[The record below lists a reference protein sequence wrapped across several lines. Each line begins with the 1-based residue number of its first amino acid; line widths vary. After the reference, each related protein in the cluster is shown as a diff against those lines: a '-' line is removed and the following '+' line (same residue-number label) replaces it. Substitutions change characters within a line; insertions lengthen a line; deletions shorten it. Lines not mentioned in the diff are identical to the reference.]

1 MKKLVVIVLLVILTG
16 CEKYV
21 SGTHLTLSGKYVI
34 ARISLLSV
42 DQNTTRDTV
51 YRSGDI
57 YKSNNPSSPKPFDTI
72 RVGKT
77 FIHFDEML
85 INLRYIGLDPT
96 DDRRDMWD
104 KRYESGYRIIG
115 NNQWQEGYL
124 QFTYNDVLK
133 TKSNHTMTFQITED
147 KFESLELT
155 SSGQWS
161 HGNMGEKRIM
171 ILNLTRVGP

>member
-1 MKKLVVIVLLVILTG
+1 MKKLVVIVFLVILTG

-124 QFTYNDVLK
+124 QFTYHDAAK
-133 TKSNHTMTFQITED
+133 TNSNPTMTFQITED
-147 KFESLELT
+147 KLESLELT
-155 SSGQWS
+155 SSGYWPY
-161 HGNMGEKRIM
+161 GRAGEKKLM
-171 ILNLTRVGP
+171 ILKLIRVGP

>member
-21 SGTHLTLSGKYVI
+21 SGTHLTLSGKYLITRV
-34 ARISLLSV
+34 SMVSV
-42 DQNTTRDTV
+42 DQKTTRDSV
-51 YRSGDI
+51 YYSGDI
-57 YKSNNPSSPKPFDTI
+57 YKSQSTLSPKPFDTI
-72 RVGKT
+72 KVGKT
-77 FIHFDEML
+77 FIHLDEML
-85 INLRYIGLDPT
+85 INLRYIGVDT
-96 DDRRDMWD
+96 YGRDMWD

-124 QFTYNDVLK
+124 RFTYNDALK

-161 HGNMGEKRIM
+161 HGSMGEKRIM

>member
-21 SGTHLTLSGKYVI
+21 SGTHLTLSGKYKI
-34 ARISLLSV
+34 TRISLVSV

-51 YRSGDI
+51 YRTGDI
-57 YKSNNPSSPKPFDTI
+57 YKSNDPLSPKPFDTI
-72 RVGKT
+72 KVGNT
-77 FIHFDEML
+77 FIHLNEML
-85 INLRYIGLDPT
+85 INLRYMGVNSYGDI
-96 DDRRDMWD
+96 WD
-104 KRYESGYRIIG
+104 KRYESAYRIIG

-124 QFTYNDVLK
+124 RFTYNDAAK
-133 TKSNHTMTFQITED
+133 TKTDHTMTFQITED
-147 KFESLELT
+147 KFESLELV

-171 ILNLTRVGP
+171 ILNLTRVGS

>member
-1 MKKLVVIVLLVILTG
+1 MKNIVLIFILVFLTG

-72 RVGKT
+72 RVGNT
-77 FIHFDEML
+77 FFHFDYSV
-85 INLRYIGLDPT
+85 INLMYLGVI
-96 DDRRDMWD
+96 DDSDVWD
-104 KRYESGYRIIG
+104 NSYQTSYTIRG

-124 QFTYNDVLK
+124 QFRYDDTLK
-133 TKSNHTMTFQITED
+133 TKTKHTMTFQITED

>member
-21 SGTHLTLSGKYVI
+21 SGTHLTLSGKYKI
-34 ARISLLSV
+34 TRISLVSV

-51 YRSGDI
+51 YRTGDI
-57 YKSNNPSSPKPFDTI
+57 YKSNDPLSPKPFDTI
-72 RVGKT
+72 RVGNT
-77 FIHFDEML
+77 FFHFDYSV
-85 INLRYIGLDPT
+85 INLMYLGVI
-96 DDRRDMWD
+96 DDSDVWD
-104 KRYESGYRIIG
+104 KSYQTSYTIRG

-124 QFTYNDVLK
+124 QFRYNDTLK
-133 TKSNHTMTFQITED
+133 TKTKHTMTFQITED

-171 ILNLTRVGP
+171 ILNLTRVGS